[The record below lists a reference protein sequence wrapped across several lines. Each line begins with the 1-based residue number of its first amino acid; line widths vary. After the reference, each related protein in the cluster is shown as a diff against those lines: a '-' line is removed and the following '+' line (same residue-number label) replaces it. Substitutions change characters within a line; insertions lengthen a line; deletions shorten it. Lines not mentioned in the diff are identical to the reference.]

1 MKLNKAQELAEQA
14 IYEHTSSTKWQEVKY
29 MKWTTS
35 EMQDVIA
42 KALVK
47 NLSLCGVVDKL
58 KDRNDKLSELS
69 KDLIRKIEK
78 KIPYIS
84 LPEDEGLYTALHKL
98 KNEVYKSL

>member
-1 MKLNKAQELAEQA
+1 
-14 IYEHTSSTKWQEVKY
+14 
-29 MKWTTS
+29 
-35 EMQDVIA
+35 
-42 KALVK
+42 
-47 NLSLCGVVDKL
+47 VDKL

-98 KNEVYKSL
+98 KNEAYKSL